1 MSIEQLILDH
11 VSSPSYRLWHKEL
24 VQLAEEQK
32 QILYIILAVVSVQLV
47 LFVIKW
53 ITDRRKKKGE

>member
-11 VSSPSYRLWHKEL
+11 VSSPSWTMMYQDLAQK
-24 VQLAEEQK
+24 AEEQK
-32 QILYIILAVVSVQLV
+32 QILYIILAIVSVQLV

-53 ITDRRKKKGE
+53 VTDRRKRKEE